1 MIIRVA
7 GTDRGKNHQ
16 VMFASYY
23 LHKFLKLC
31 ILQTKSCIN
40 YCFLLL
46 LFLLRGFSALNSI
59 DPLQGPPQGL
69 KSSL

>member
-40 YCFLLL
+40 YCFLD
-46 LFLLRGFSALNSI
+46 FSALNSI
-59 DPLQGPPQGL
+59 DPLQVFKVLL
-69 KSSL
+69 KV